1 VALSGVT
8 VRLSTS
14 ALRSDADKSTLN
26 YPWRQNFSLIDL
38 HPDSP
43 SAAREIHPILRW
55 SMRMVPAMVFLFG
68 LPLDNV
74 NI

>member
-1 VALSGVT
+1 VALSAVT

-14 ALRSDADKSTLN
+14 ALRGDADKSTLI
-26 YPWRQNFSLIDL
+26 YPRRQNFSLIDL

-43 SAAREIHPILRW
+43 SPTLEIHPILRW

-68 LPLDNV
+68 HLS
-74 NI
+74 IM